1 VHVKIR
7 PAVPDDAA
15 AIAAIYETGIRS
27 GSATVVSQP
36 PTPDAMR
43 ARMASARGEHA
54 WLVAEG
60 VGEVVGWA
68 ATMPYLPL
76 EEYAGVAEFS
86 VYVKPE
92 CQGRGVGRLLM
103 AALKSAAED
112 AGLYKMTSRV
122 FSANVASRV
131 MLTHAGFREVG
142 TYIRHVRDA
151 DGWRDVVKVEALLG
165 DALATDG

>member
-27 GSATVVSQP
+27 GSATVVSRP

-68 ATMPYLPL
+68 ATMPYLSL
-76 EEYAGVAEFS
+76 EE
-86 VYVKPE
+86 
-92 CQGRGVGRLLM
+92 
-103 AALKSAAED
+103 
-112 AGLYKMTSRV
+112 
-122 FSANVASRV
+122 
-131 MLTHAGFREVG
+131 
-142 TYIRHVRDA
+142 
-151 DGWRDVVKVEALLG
+151 
-165 DALATDG
+165 